1 MKTKLSYDLKIE
13 DNNYEY
19 SLLRG
24 DEVIVT
30 LSLYKIY
37 DDVMWIDY
45 IETKEA
51 FRYKGYAKK
60 LLNYAINNLG
70 KCIYAGE
77 ALDESIGFC
86 YAMGAR
92 FTSSRSSYHY
102 YLMYLNYSDKLQ
114 DEDLFL
120 YRLDKYFVYDSKSF
134 KKEKPKYQ
142 LEVPS
147 MFSGTTRIN
156 VTEEQL
162 ECIKANPEDINNI
175 LSDCCRKIDTYKI
188 VPYKSPMF

>member
-24 DEVIVT
+24 DEVVVT

-37 DDVMWIDY
+37 EDVMWIDY

-51 FRYKGYAKK
+51 FRGKGYAKK

-77 ALDESIGFC
+77 ALDESIGFW
-86 YAMGAR
+86 YRMKAR
-92 FTSSRSSYHY
+92 FSGSDYHY
-102 YLMYLNYSDKLQ
+102 YLMYLNHSGKLQ
-114 DEDLFL
+114 NEDMFL
-120 YRLDKYFVYDSKSF
+120 YRLDKYFVHDSQSF
-134 KKEKPKYQ
+134 KREKPRYQ
-142 LEVPS
+142 LEIPS
-147 MFSGTTRIN
+147 IFSGTTRIN

-162 ECIKANPEDINNI
+162 ECIKENPEDINNI
-175 LSDCCRKIDTYKI
+175 LSDCCRTIDSYKI